1 MQGDP
6 RVLEYL
12 DLQLRNELTATNQY
26 FLHHRMRKYWG
37 FRMFAKHGYA
47 VSRDVLHHILDDTEE
62 RIDHLGTQFDLV
74 ATLFGG
80 QDAPLSRLVYVLVG
94 LSALWQIVPL
104 LRAGSVGGVRAE
116 VRH

>member
-74 ATLFGG
+74 AK
-80 QDAPLSRLVYVLVG
+80 VG
-94 LSALWQIVPL
+94 EQNWLQSQ
-104 LRAGSVGGVRAE
+104 VGE
-116 VRH
+116 MS